1 VPKEEKMTEK
11 KKEKVESVEETAE
24 HEEKDRYG
32 GRREEELTREFVKA
46 TEEFFTEIKEKY
58 GGYEEVFRDVGID
71 IIKL

>member
-11 KKEKVESVEETAE
+11 KKEKVESVEETAKQKE
-24 HEEKDRYG
+24 NNG

-58 GGYEEVFRDVGID
+58 GGYEAVFKDTGVD
-71 IIKL
+71 LIKL